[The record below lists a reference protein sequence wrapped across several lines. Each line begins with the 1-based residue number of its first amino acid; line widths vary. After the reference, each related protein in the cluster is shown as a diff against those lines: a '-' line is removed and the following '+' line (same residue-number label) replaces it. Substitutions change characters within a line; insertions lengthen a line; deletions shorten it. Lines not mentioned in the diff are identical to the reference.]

1 MVQKKKFFN
10 KRRRSAKFKFGLKVI
25 ERSKVTELWFVNY
38 SVKCSEFAKSLAK
51 ITFDI
56 FYKKSLGHFLTIEW
70 LKNKNYGLEKR
81 ILSHPF
87 CWLTFCILRSSNSQK
102 KSFLGSVAQKLIYL
116 HWRSAKLTDQMLQN
130 YSLEKT
136 FLNIS
141 LFCKRSLEGPL
152 LAISRWELAKLCPKL
167 LIFLIKKYIEGH
179 SKNSTIQMQT
189 RPPKGR
195 IGVINS
201 KRISPQRILS

>member
-1 MVQKKKFFN
+1 MK
-10 KRRRSAKFKFGLKVI
+10 AI

-56 FYKKSLGHFLTIEW
+56 FYKKSLGYFLTIEW

-87 CWLTFCILRSSNSQK
+87 CRLTFCILRSSNSQK

-141 LFCKRSLEGPL
+141 FFCKRSLEGSL
-152 LAISRWELAKLCPKL
+152 LAIRRWELAKLCPKL
-167 LIFLIKKYIEGH
+167 LIFLIKKYIENPVFFVSFLKIPVEVFCRGILH
-179 SKNSTIQMQT
+179 KCNLDQSKGLYENKICY
-189 RPPKGR
+189 R
-195 IGVINS
+195 
-201 KRISPQRILS
+201 